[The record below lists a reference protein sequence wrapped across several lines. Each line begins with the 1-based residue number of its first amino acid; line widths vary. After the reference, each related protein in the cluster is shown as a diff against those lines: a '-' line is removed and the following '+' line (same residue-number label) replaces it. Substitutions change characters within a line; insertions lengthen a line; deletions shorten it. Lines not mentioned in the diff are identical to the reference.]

1 MPTLTQARPRKRSS
15 QGPSIIETYDIS
27 ADSKRRFS
35 LRRTGSKFFSVVAF
49 SDGSFKL
56 EPRKLVPA
64 EVTIDKVVSV
74 PVPRGAQ
81 QLMARLG
88 AALDQR
94 RNSRR

>member
-15 QGPSIIETYDIS
+15 QGPSIIS

-35 LRRTGSKFFSVVAF
+35 LRRTGSKFFSVLAF

-94 RNSRR
+94 RNRRR